1 MSPTEKKKRKTKR
14 TLDDAMFKF
23 NEKKEELDDLL
34 EDETEDDQRLL
45 AATLNELSDKWEIVI
60 NAYVDF
66 KKLRQDDEAKET
78 VLKEHNTKLHF
89 LEKCFMDRKLQVA
102 KTLEKYAN
110 PVSPVNQEIVEV
122 RPEDLIDDE
131 IHAMDLT
138 QQSISEEVTTIELQ
152 TANLPASLSRE
163 LIFDQRVDPDRLSA
177 NMEIR
182 LQPHFQK
189 LISLK
194 PERKEL
200 LQQNH

>member
-1 MSPTEKKKRKTKR
+1 M
-14 TLDDAMFKF
+14 
-23 NEKKEELDDLL
+23 
-34 EDETEDDQRLL
+34 
-45 AATLNELSDKWEIVI
+45 AATLNELSDKWEIVF
-60 NAYVDF
+60 NAYVEF

-122 RPEDLIDDE
+122 RPEDLIDDK
-131 IHAMDLT
+131 IHTMDLT

-177 NMEIR
+177 NMEIW